1 MRTAHQGA
9 LLLPGAAGDIRVG
22 PPCRRCRRC
31 RTLVHLRTDLYS
43 SADLTGRVG
52 RLPAPASG
60 HKAVIVMSGPK
71 PPPPRFRVATHTA
84 AGLLILLAIV
94 ALTPGRARAFILPVT
109 GPADAPRMEFDSSMR
124 TASVCLPVTNPAGGT
139 SVLYGRR
146 FTDGPVTAGTPA
158 IVLVHG
164 IASSTEDWD
173 FSPTW
178 SVARALASA
187 GYVVY
192 SYDRLGYAASS
203 YYSQPGGGYSLT
215 TAAHRAMLHDV
226 VTDVHSGNYATTSAT
241 SCGPSMP
248 ADGYRSA
255 KVVVIGHSA
264 GGWVVSGYPG
274 QYHDV
279 SAMVEADIS
288 GSVGGGTSS
297 PLGGNSAG
305 GSFTPDP
312 AHPDYFQFF
321 QTVQD
326 CFQFNTYAPGVV
338 AYAAKIACT
347 PPYLDSPFGE
357 IADLGVKY
365 AQNDAEIAQIGPSIP
380 VLLTS
385 GAQDTTDP
393 PSSAQADYAY
403 YKAHCG
409 CDVSQ
414 LLLPDTAHLF
424 QVHRSLPVW
433 VDHVVDW
440 LSARDVAGTPSPAN
454 ASRGGGTPGARCAP
468 ASGRL
473 TARALGPVRLG
484 STRAALRRRL
494 PHVRSRHGTDVFCL
508 AGGPGIRV
516 GYASAAILRRLTPGA
531 AARIRGRAVIVLTAN
546 HHYALRGVRPGMRAT
561 AATRRR
567 LRTYRPVRL
576 GANRW
581 YFITLPGGTGVV
593 KVTRGRVAEVGIANR
608 RLSRGARARRRLL
621 ATLAGG

>member
-1 MRTAHQGA
+1 
-9 LLLPGAAGDIRVG
+9 
-22 PPCRRCRRC
+22 
-31 RTLVHLRTDLYS
+31 
-43 SADLTGRVG
+43 
-52 RLPAPASG
+52 
-60 HKAVIVMSGPK
+60 MSGRRPAT
-71 PPPPRFRVATHTA
+71 PRFRVAVHA
-84 AGLLILLAIV
+84 AAALLALLAIA
-94 ALTPGRARAFILPVT
+94 ALSPGRAHAFTLPVT

-124 TASVCLPVTNPAGGT
+124 IASVCLPVTNPAGGA
-139 SVLYGRR
+139 SVLYGQR

-226 VTDVHSGNYATTSAT
+226 VTDVHSGNYATTPTT
-241 SCGPSMP
+241 SCGASAP
-248 ADGYRSA
+248 ADGYRST

-279 SAMVEADIS
+279 AAMVQADIS
-288 GSVGGGTSS
+288 GSAGGGASS

-321 QTVQD
+321 GTVQD
-326 CFQFNTYAPGVV
+326 CQEFNTYTPGVV

-357 IADLGVKY
+357 IADLGAKY

-385 GAQDTTDP
+385 GEQDTTDP

-424 QVHRSLPVW
+424 QVHRSLPTW

-440 LSARDVAGTPSPAN
+440 LTVHNVAGTPSPAN
-454 ASRGGGTPGARCAP
+454 ASRGSATAGSRCPAAGGR
-468 ASGRL
+468 R
-473 TARALGPVRLG
+473 TARTVGPVTLG
-484 STRAALRRRL
+484 ATRAALRRRL
-494 PHVRSRHGTDVFCL
+494 PRVRSRRSADIFCL

-516 GYASAAILRRLTPGA
+516 GYASAAILRRLTRRA
-531 AARIRGRAVIVLTAN
+531 AARTRGHAVIALTAN
-546 HHYALRGVRPGMRAT
+546 HHYALRGVRPGTRAT
-561 AATRRR
+561 AAVRRR
-567 LRTYRPVRL
+567 LRADHPLAL

-581 YFITLPGGTGVV
+581 YFVPLRGGTGVV
-593 KVTRGRVAEVGIANR
+593 KINRGRVAEVGIANR
-608 RLSRGARARRRLL
+608 GLSRGIRARRRLL

>member
-1 MRTAHQGA
+1 MAAVA
-9 LLLPGAAGDIRVG
+9 LLSALSAAALAAR
-22 PPCRRCRRC
+22 
-31 RTLVHLRTDLYS
+31 
-43 SADLTGRVG
+43 
-52 RLPAPASG
+52 PA
-60 HKAVIVMSGPK
+60 H
-71 PPPPRFRVATHTA
+71 
-84 AGLLILLAIV
+84 
-94 ALTPGRARAFILPVT
+94 AFTLPVT
-109 GPADAPRMEFDSSMR
+109 GPANAPRMVFDSAMR
-124 TASVCLPVTNPAGGT
+124 VNSVCLPVTNPAGGR
-139 SVLYGRR
+139 SVLYGQR
-146 FTDGPVTAGTPA
+146 FTDGPVTADTPA

-203 YYSQPGGGYSLT
+203 YYSQPGGGYALT

-226 VTDVHSGNYATTSAT
+226 VTDVHSGGYTTTSAT
-241 SCGPSMP
+241 SCGTSTP
-248 ADGYRSA
+248 ADGYRST

-264 GGWVVSGYPG
+264 GGWVVAGYPG

-279 SAMVEADIS
+279 AAMVQADIS
-288 GSVGGGTSS
+288 GSAGGGTSS

-312 AHPDYFQFF
+312 AHPDYFEFF
-321 QTVQD
+321 STVQD
-326 CFQFNTYAPGVV
+326 CQEFNTYPPGVV
-338 AYAAKIACT
+338 AYAAQIACT

-357 IADLGVKY
+357 IADLGAKY

-385 GAQDTTDP
+385 GDQDTTDP

-414 LLLPDTAHLF
+414 VLLPDTAHLF
-424 QVHRSLPVW
+424 QVHRSLPTW
-433 VDHVVDW
+433 VDDVVNW
-440 LSARDVAGTPSPAN
+440 LGSHHVAGTPSPAS
-454 ASRGGGTPGARCAP
+454 ASRGATPAGRCA
-468 ASGRL
+468 AAGGRL
-473 TARALGPVRLG
+473 TVHTVGPATLG

-494 PHVRSRHGTDVFCL
+494 ALARTHKGADVFCL

-516 GYASAAILRRLTPGA
+516 GYASAAILRRQTHRGA
-531 AARIRGRAVIVLTAN
+531 RRLRGRAVIILTAN
-546 HHYALRGVRPGMRAT
+546 RRYALRGIHPGARAT

-567 LRTYRPVRL
+567 LHARRALRI

-581 YFITLPGGTGVV
+581 YFVTLPGGTGVV
-593 KVTRGRVAEVGIANR
+593 KVTGAKVSEVGIANR
-608 RLSRGARARRRLL
+608 GLSHTAPARRRLL